1 MSAKRSTSSTA
12 LTSSTKARCS
22 WRARRPISW
31 ATKTSAGFISA
42 SVSRSSGAAGGE
54 IMALTQRLELKQG
67 QALVMTPQ
75 LQQAI
80 KLLQLSNLELAE
92 YVETELEKNP
102 LLEREDPE
110 GGEAES
116 GQRDAPGAAEAI
128 DGAAPLDK
136 TLATEDFGTA
146 ADLDAGHDDLYTDE
160 TRTER
165 QAGTTS
171 DLPLTDWSRTGS
183 GGRADGEEDFEGT
196 LAEVLIESVDEAGYL
211 RADLDELAERLGTT
225 REDCEATLAVLQGF
239 DPAGVLARDLTEC
252 LALQLKERDRLD
264 PAMKVL
270 LTRLDL
276 VAKRD
281 LPALSALCELEISD
295 ITEMIAEIRALNP
308 KPGLA
313 FGAEPVRPV
322 VPDVYVRESS
332 DGAWHVEL
340 NSDTLPR
347 VLVNSRYYAE
357 VNKSARSKDDKNYLT
372 ECLNGANW
380 LVKSLDQRA
389 RTIVKVASEIV
400 RQQDAFLTHGVRHL
414 RPLNL
419 RLIADA
425 ISMHEST
432 VSRVTSN
439 KYMATPRGLFELK
452 YFFTSTI
459 QAVNGGEAHSA
470 ESVRDRI
477 RELIDNEQDDVL
489 SDDRIVT
496 MLGAD
501 GIDIARRT
509 VAKYREA
516 LRIPSS
522 VERRRL
528 RQVEVSDAAQ

>member
-1 MSAKRSTSSTA
+1 
-12 LTSSTKARCS
+12 
-22 WRARRPISW
+22 
-31 ATKTSAGFISA
+31 
-42 SVSRSSGAAGGE
+42 
-54 IMALTQRLELKQG
+54 MALTQRLELKQG
-67 QALVMTPQ
+67 QSLVMTPQ

-80 KLLQLSNLELAE
+80 KLLQLSNLELAD
-92 YVETELEKNP
+92 YVETEVEKNP
-102 LLEREDPE
+102 LLERDDQNAEPE
-110 GGEAES
+110 YGRDEAPVA
-116 GQRDAPGAAEAI
+116 DAT
-128 DGAAPLDK
+128 DSAPLDQALVK
-136 TLATEDFGTA
+136 EDFGTT

-160 TRTER
+160 TRVEKQVNNATD
-165 QAGTTS
+165 APAS
-171 DLPLTDWSRTGS
+171 DWSRLGPGGS
-183 GGRADGEEDFEGT
+183 EGDEDFESRLTAETT
-196 LAEVLIESVDEAGYL
+196 LKSHLESQVAIAALLPHQRFIAEVLIEAVDESGYL
-211 RADLDELAERLGTT
+211 RVDLQEVAERLGAT
-225 REDCEATLAVLQGF
+225 REDVEGTLAILQGF
-239 DPAGVLARDLTEC
+239 DPPGVFARDLVEC

-264 PAMKVL
+264 PAMKTM

-281 LPALSALCELEISD
+281 TAALCALCELDASD
-295 ITEMIAEIRALNP
+295 IGDMIAEIRTLNP
-308 KPGLA
+308 KPGLVY
-313 FGAEPVRPV
+313 GSEPVQPV
-322 VPDVYVRESS
+322 VPDVYVREGA
-332 DGAWHVEL
+332 DGSWHVEL

-347 VLVNSRYYAE
+347 VLVNARYYAD
-357 VNKSARSKDDKNYLT
+357 VNRTARSREDKVYLT
-372 ECLNGANW
+372 DCLNNANW

-425 ISMHEST
+425 IGMHEST

-439 KYMATPRGLFELK
+439 KYMATPRGVFELK
-452 YFFTSTI
+452 YFFTSAI
-459 QAVNGGEAHSA
+459 QAMNGGEAHSA

-477 RELIDNEQDDVL
+477 RELIAKEDNDVL

-496 MLGAD
+496 ILGKE

-528 RQVEVSDAAQ
+528 RQLETADAG

>member
-1 MSAKRSTSSTA
+1 
-12 LTSSTKARCS
+12 
-22 WRARRPISW
+22 
-31 ATKTSAGFISA
+31 
-42 SVSRSSGAAGGE
+42 
-54 IMALTQRLELKQG
+54 MALTQRLELKQG
-67 QALVMTPQ
+67 QAMVMTPQ

-102 LLEREDPE
+102 LLEREDRE
-110 GGEAES
+110 GGEGES
-116 GQRDAPGAAEAI
+116 GQRDAPGAGDGI
-128 DGAAPLDK
+128 DGGARLEK

-146 ADLDAGHDDLYTDE
+146 ADLDAGHDDLYRDE
-160 TRTER
+160 TGDER
-165 QAGTTS
+165 RAGATS

-196 LAEVLIESVDEAGYL
+196 LAAETTLKGHLEAQLGIAALRAHQRFIAEVLIESVDEAGYL

-239 DPAGVLARDLTEC
+239 DPAGVMARDLTEC

-264 PAMKVL
+264 PAMQVL

-281 LPALSALCELEISD
+281 LAALSTLCELEISD
-295 ITEMIAEIRALNP
+295 ISDMIAEIRALNP

-313 FGAEPVRPV
+313 FGTEPVRPV
-322 VPDVYVRESS
+322 VPDVYVREGA
-332 DGAWHVEL
+332 DGSWQVEL

-380 LVKSLDQRA
+380 LVQSLDQRA

-452 YFFTSTI
+452 YFFTSAI

-470 ESVRDRI
+470 ESLRDRI
-477 RELIDNEQDDVL
+477 RELIENERDDVL
-489 SDDRIVT
+489 SDDP
-496 MLGAD
+496 L
-501 GIDIARRT
+501 
-509 VAKYREA
+509 
-516 LRIPSS
+516 
-522 VERRRL
+522 
-528 RQVEVSDAAQ
+528 